1 MDVSDA
7 ASAYR
12 SPFDDLNGCHVVH
25 AGGER
30 TVVELAVA
38 GKHHQPDGIVHGGV
52 YATLVETAASV
63 GANAWL
69 AGSATAVGVS
79 NTTDFLKAVRG
90 GTLRAEAVPVQQGRT
105 LQLWRVT
112 ITDGEG
118 RTVAAGTVRLMNLR
132 RSEG

>member
-12 SPFDDLNGCHVVH
+12 SPFDDLNGCRVVH

-69 AGSATAVGVS
+69 AGTATAVGVS

-90 GTLRAEAVPVQQGRT
+90 GTLRAEATPVQQGRT

-112 ITDGEG
+112 ITDGDG
-118 RTVAAGTVRLMNLR
+118 RTVATGTVRLMNLR
-132 RSEG
+132 RS